1 MGRSIFPFVSMSFP
15 VDMLGT
21 ESPFLKETACFIS
34 EKENHGI
41 EEYLITSSLPVFFEK
56 DNPVLFFTLVIS
68 FLLCFSYLSIF
79 LFKF

>member
-15 VDMLGT
+15 VDMRGT

-56 DNPVLFFTLVIS
+56 DNPVLFFTIVLS
-68 FLLCFSYLSIF
+68 NLFYNLLTIIC
-79 LFKF
+79 

>member
-1 MGRSIFPFVSMSFP
+1 MFPVHESVMGTDRYGKKHFPICVDGFP
-15 VDMLGT
+15 VDMRGT
-21 ESPFLKETACFIS
+21 ESPFLKEIACFIS

-68 FLLCFSYLSIF
+68 
-79 LFKF
+79 

>member
-1 MGRSIFPFVSMSFP
+1 MFP
-15 VDMLGT
+15 VHESVMGTDRYGKKHFPICVDMRGT

-68 FLLCFSYLSIF
+68 
-79 LFKF
+79 